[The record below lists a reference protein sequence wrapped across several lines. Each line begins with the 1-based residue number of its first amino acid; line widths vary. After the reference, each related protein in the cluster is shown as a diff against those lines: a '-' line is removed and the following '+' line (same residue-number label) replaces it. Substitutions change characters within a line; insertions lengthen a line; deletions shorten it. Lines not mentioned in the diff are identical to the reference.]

1 MMRMSSMPARA
12 ASSTT
17 YWIAGLSTTGSI
29 SLGCAFVTGRNR
41 VPSPAAGITAL
52 RTFIDHLGP
61 RGRAPHRCG
70 AVAPPLC
77 HHCTEWTV
85 LDILGT
91 PSRRVPALPEPSMP
105 TYEYRCKDCGEHLEV
120 VQSFTDDALT
130 ECPAC
135 GGTLRKVFGNIGIT
149 FKGSGFYKT
158 DSRKAASSASK
169 SSNSD
174 SATESTSSGDAK
186 PSTPS
191 EGST

>member
-41 VPSPAAGITAL
+41 VPSPAAGITARRMSIPGL
-52 RTFIDHLGP
+52 RT
-61 RGRAPHRCG
+61 RGCAPHRPG

-77 HHCTEWTV
+77 HHCTERTV
-85 LDILGT
+85 LGILGT
-91 PSRRVPALPEPSMP
+91 PSCGVPARPEPSMP

-135 GGTLRKVFGNIGIT
+135 GG
-149 FKGSGFYKT
+149 
-158 DSRKAASSASK
+158 
-169 SSNSD
+169 
-174 SATESTSSGDAK
+174 
-186 PSTPS
+186 
-191 EGST
+191 